1 VGFWGDAD
9 NTIIRY
15 DKIHDVGQC
24 LQYDHLIYLSH
35 GDNVQIYDN
44 WMYDDQHGN
53 GVTIYPGP
61 TNARIFDNV
70 IDAAGTGF
78 AFGDDGGS
86 TAGNQVFHNVISN
99 STGIAGDGSDLAPV
113 MARSPGLSA
122 TSLGNQVY
130 ENDSFNNS
138 GGQTQIASGVS
149 ASQLS
154 VTNNITSD
162 PQFVDAAN
170 HNYNLQSGSPVA
182 GWGLWNG
189 S

>member
-1 VGFWGDAD
+1 
-9 NTIIRY
+9 
-15 DKIHDVGQC
+15 
-24 LQYDHLIYLSH
+24 
-35 GDNVQIYDN
+35 
-44 WMYDDQHGN
+44 M
-53 GVTIYPGP
+53 
-61 TNARIFDNV
+61 
-70 IDAAGTGF
+70 
-78 AFGDDGGS
+78 
-86 TAGNQVFHNVISN
+86 FHNVISN

-170 HNYNLQSGSPVA
+170 HNYDVQSGSPIA